1 MKELPRKLNRRTAET
16 TAREKATKRQIQ
28 ASSPAEATQTRGEK
42 TGLSDEKLEALDK
55 AHLWHPFTHM
65 EQYIADD
72 PLIIVRGEGVRLFD
86 TRGRAYYDGT
96 SSIWLN
102 VHGHRVPELNRALTE
117 QLGQVA
123 HSTLLGM
130 SNVPA
135 ILLAEKL
142 AKIAPRGLTRV
153 FYVDNGAGAV
163 EAAIKIAVQ
172 FWANQGAP
180 TKHLVLGFHN
190 NYHGDTLGAVG
201 VSPDEMF
208 HWPFTALLPPHPR
221 VPYPYPYR
229 SAAPDPLAESLQAA
243 EEILRRRRDEIAAV
257 IVEPVEGAGGI
268 IVPPRGFLRG
278 LRRLC
283 DEYGALLIVDEVAT
297 GFGRTGPMFACHG
310 EDVAPDLLCLGKGL
324 SGGYLPI
331 GATLA
336 TEKIFEA
343 FLGEVDS
350 GRTFFHGH
358 SYAGNPL
365 AAAVSLAN
373 LELLE
378 KLLPRLPE
386 KIEALSAWIF
396 PLAEEPFVGDVRQ
409 AGFMVGIELV
419 KDRATKEGFAYRDQ
433 VGWRVAHAARERGL
447 LVRPIGN
454 VLIFMPPLA
463 STLEELQEMSHILC
477 EAFRATRDDL
487 AALAKG

>member
-1 MKELPRKLNRRTAET
+1 MSHAKNSFAFKNEEINHEILA
-16 TAREKATKRQIQ
+16 
-28 ASSPAEATQTRGEK
+28 
-42 TGLSDEKLEALDK
+42 DLDK
-55 AHLWHPFTHM
+55 AYLWHPFTHM
-65 EQYIADD
+65 KQYIDGE
-72 PLIIVRGEGVRLFD
+72 PLIIERGEGVRVFD

-102 VHGHRVPELNRALTE
+102 VHGHCVPELNQAIVQ
-117 QLGQVA
+117 QLNQIA

-135 ILLAEKL
+135 ILLAERL
-142 AKIAPRGLTRV
+142 IKIAPQCLKRV

-163 EAAIKIAVQ
+163 EVAIKIAVQ
-172 FWANQGAP
+172 FWANQGA
-180 TKHLVLGFHN
+180 KDKRFILGFYN

-201 VSPDEMF
+201 VAPDDMF
-208 HWPFTALLPPHPR
+208 HRAFLKLLPPHPR

-229 SAAPDPLAESLQAA
+229 SISSDPLAESLEAV
-243 EEILRRRRDEIAAV
+243 EDKLRRHRDEIAAV

-268 IVPPRGFLRG
+268 IVPPRGFLSG

-283 DEYGALLIVDEVAT
+283 DQYDVLLIVDEVAT
-297 GFGRTGPMFACHG
+297 GFGRTGLMFACNA
-310 EDVAPDLLCLGKGL
+310 EEVTPDLMCLGKGI

-350 GRTFFHGH
+350 GKTLFHGH

-365 AAAVSLAN
+365 GAAVSLAN
-373 LELLE
+373 LDLLE
-378 KLLPRLPE
+378 KLLNQLPE
-386 KIEALSAWIF
+386 KIKKLSSWLHPIAD
-396 PLAEEPFVGDVRQ
+396 EPFVGEVRQ
-409 AGFMVGIELV
+409 AGFMVGVELV
-419 KDRATKEGFAYRDQ
+419 KDRKTKEGFAYRDQ
-433 VGWRVAHAARERGL
+433 AGWKIANIAREKGL

-463 STLEELQEMSHILC
+463 STDEELQEMTQILY
-477 EAFRATRDDL
+477 EAFQASRNEL
-487 AALAKG
+487 ARLAR